1 MSPPPSSAT
10 AATLPP
16 PALVGPKP
24 GEARAGLA
32 MSVATFAMA
41 AASAIQAVLYLSS
54 FGTSGRTDG
63 FFVAFAL
70 YTTIGVFSQ
79 SLRLTSVPLIVE
91 PGARLTLR
99 EYAAALGLIGIPLLI
114 VAGLFAGPLAS
125 ILAPG
130 LDTAGRNVTESALP
144 VLGAA
149 TVLQLWAAGAATVLA
164 VRGRFN
170 AIAGSYIAGAASGLV
185 AYLALSDTAGEL
197 VLGWSMLAM
206 AVVTCGWMFAGLR
219 VSGGLGPARGDLRL
233 RALLGKTSV
242 ILGQTAIYLAFNVL
256 FVITLSYAS
265 HAAVGDA
272 TVLSYAYLYASYLVA
287 GTGMAL
293 GMSRIPE
300 MTRGARAER
309 RAVVRETVP
318 QGFRYAMLLVAPA
331 LAGLVTAG
339 APLIHELFP
348 SSLNV
353 QGVASLRE
361 FAALLAAWTLAALL
375 VNFLLPAMF
384 ALGRARLVNWL
395 AVPLLA
401 LHIAVTALGSR
412 LWGVEGAV
420 AACWIAPAC
429 FGAVLL
435 AMGGDGAGRALAREM
450 GGDALRFIALAAAAY
465 GIAEVIGTSVA
476 SGLAAAVLTGLIGSA
491 LYGAGLLLVARRQV
505 LVLVRTLRP
514 ATA

>member
-1 MSPPPSSAT
+1 
-10 AATLPP
+10 
-16 PALVGPKP
+16 
-24 GEARAGLA
+24 
-32 MSVATFAMA
+32 
-41 AASAIQAVLYLSS
+41 
-54 FGTSGRTDG
+54 
-63 FFVAFAL
+63 
-70 YTTIGVFSQ
+70 
-79 SLRLTSVPLIVE
+79 
-91 PGARLTLR
+91 
-99 EYAAALGLIGIPLLI
+99 
-114 VAGLFAGPLAS
+114 
-125 ILAPG
+125 
-130 LDTAGRNVTESALP
+130 

-353 QGVASLRE
+353 QGVSSLRE

-505 LVLVRTLRP
+505 LVLFRTLRP
-514 ATA
+514 VKA